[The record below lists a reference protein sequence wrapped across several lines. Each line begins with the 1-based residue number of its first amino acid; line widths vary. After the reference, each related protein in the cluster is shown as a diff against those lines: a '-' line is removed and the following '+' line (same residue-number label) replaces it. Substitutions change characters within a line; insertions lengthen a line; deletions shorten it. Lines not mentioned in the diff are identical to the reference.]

1 MMRGRGRLAALELA
15 ALTLAALTLSGC
27 SRPPAPTPAQP
38 SPTASP
44 VFASEDEA
52 LAAATEAYAA
62 YRAAIDKVAGAGG
75 VDSAPIRPF
84 LTDEYTVEM
93 IEDVRFFQ
101 ANGYRTTGDTTFDSV
116 RLQSIVDNGKTA
128 EIVVYLCSD
137 TSAIRLFDGSGTDVT
152 IPDRQSRTPL
162 EIHLSSST
170 EDPQTLQIGGSE
182 LWTGEN
188 FC

>member
-1 MMRGRGRLAALELA
+1 MMRGRGRLVALELA

-27 SRPPAPTPAQP
+27 SGPPAPPPAPP
-38 SPTASP
+38 SPTATQ
-44 VFASEDEA
+44 VFASDDEA

-75 VDSAPIRPF
+75 VDSAPIKPF
-84 LTDEYTVEM
+84 LTDKYIVEM
-93 IEDVRFFQ
+93 VEDVRLFQ
-101 ANGYRTTGDTTFDSV
+101 TNGYRTTGETTFDSV
-116 RLQSIVDNGKTA
+116 RLQSIVDNGIAA
-128 EIVVYLCSD
+128 EVVVYLCSD
-137 TSAIRLFDGSGTDVT
+137 TSAILLFDGSGTDVT
-152 IPDRQSRTPL
+152 VPGRQSRTPL
-162 EIHLSSST
+162 EILLSSST